1 MEADVT
7 GPLTTSAQDWEKGG
21 GDFGGSF
28 LVREQAGTFD
38 DFEACVWERGDHRLG
53 P

>member
-28 LVREQAGTFD
+28 LLAGPDT
-38 DFEACVWERGDHRLG
+38 AGRAARVMGIR
-53 P
+53 